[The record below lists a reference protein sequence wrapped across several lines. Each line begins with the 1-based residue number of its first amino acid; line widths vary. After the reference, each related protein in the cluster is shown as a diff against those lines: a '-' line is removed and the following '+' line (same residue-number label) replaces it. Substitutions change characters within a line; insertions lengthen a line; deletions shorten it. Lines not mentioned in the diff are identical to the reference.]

1 MGALSKSKQQQAI
14 AANITSQPG
23 LQQVQ
28 VAKGLAD
35 GRDSRR
41 NSNQTVSSSHKNGT
55 AGVLDSTTPS
65 AAAAP
70 YKNSL
75 AAFAAR
81 QSELN
86 TTKKSKS

>member
-1 MGALSKSKQQQAI
+1 MKNDIKMGALSKSKQQQAI

-55 AGVLDSTTPS
+55 PS
-65 AAAAP
+65 AVAAP